1 MLIVQGVPRLGGKQ
15 WWDVGWGLGKTS
27 YFVAKCV
34 NISKTVLNTSKI
46 RPTIILWL
54 TESCICALDWHQDR
68 WLWMILNSISLN
80 FQRISRDFADFRRN
94 NEWR

>member
-46 RPTIILWL
+46 RPTIIL
-54 TESCICALDWHQDR
+54 
-68 WLWMILNSISLN
+68 
-80 FQRISRDFADFRRN
+80 
-94 NEWR
+94 